1 MFSFVS
7 FAGDLPESLLNS
19 PTAQVYIGELKKV
32 YDDESVVFTQKVKIK
47 GDFTKDKEI
56 RYYKYVFDGGFE
68 IGKSY
73 LIGDDTAVS
82 MGDAWILHISGE
94 DLRTLEIGEDYDMA
108 KRINEGFAKGINTFA
123 HLAKNAIRTWAAELS
138 AEAKSE
144 LDIHSPSRVF
154 MKIAGFVVEGFNE
167 GLQDKADTSKT
178 FIEKWLEGIQGLTDK
193 ININIPV
200 GFNIPN
206 AKNYFPDVALGKV
219 IPPRAGEV
227 FSYSETDNTEN
238 ILERLNDVINKLD
251 TERPIQ
257 IVLNCKGSMSSLVRE
272 LKPELDKENTRQ
284 GISLV
289 VVGGS

>member
-1 MFSFVS
+1 MYHCKEVVFMRRVSISFLIAFILLFSFVS

-108 KRINEGFAKGINTFA
+108 KRMQQYINDGSFEKSEE
-123 HLAKNAIRTWAAELS
+123 ELNNS
-138 AEAKSE
+138 EAVKVSETQTSETQITEAKAAQSGE
-144 LDIHSPSRVF
+144 EAGLSVGTKEADSQTEAGGNNVLIYV
-154 MKIAGFVVEGFNE
+154 IVIGFVAAIGYAA
-167 GLQDKADTSKT
+167 LR
-178 FIEKWLEGIQGLTDK
+178 IR
-193 ININIPV
+193 
-200 GFNIPN
+200 
-206 AKNYFPDVALGKV
+206 AKYKNRG
-219 IPPRAGEV
+219 
-227 FSYSETDNTEN
+227 
-238 ILERLNDVINKLD
+238 
-251 TERPIQ
+251 
-257 IVLNCKGSMSSLVRE
+257 
-272 LKPELDKENTRQ
+272 
-284 GISLV
+284 
-289 VVGGS
+289 

>member
-1 MFSFVS
+1 MRRVSISFLITFILVFSFVS

-108 KRINEGFAKGINTFA
+108 KRMQQYINDGSFEKSEE
-123 HLAKNAIRTWAAELS
+123 ELNNS
-138 AEAKSE
+138 EAVKVNETQTSETQISEAKAAQSGE
-144 LDIHSPSRVF
+144 EAGLGVEPKEENGQTEAGSNNVI
-154 MKIAGFVVEGFNE
+154 IYAIIIGFVAAIGYAA
-167 GLQDKADTSKT
+167 LR
-178 FIEKWLEGIQGLTDK
+178 IR
-193 ININIPV
+193 
-200 GFNIPN
+200 
-206 AKNYFPDVALGKV
+206 AKYKNRG
-219 IPPRAGEV
+219 
-227 FSYSETDNTEN
+227 
-238 ILERLNDVINKLD
+238 
-251 TERPIQ
+251 
-257 IVLNCKGSMSSLVRE
+257 
-272 LKPELDKENTRQ
+272 
-284 GISLV
+284 
-289 VVGGS
+289 

>member
-1 MFSFVS
+1 MRRVSISFLIAFILLFSFVS

-108 KRINEGFAKGINTFA
+108 KRMQQYINDGSFEKSEE
-123 HLAKNAIRTWAAELS
+123 ELNNS
-138 AEAKSE
+138 EAVKVSETQTSETQISEAKKAQSGLSVGTKE
-144 LDIHSPSRVF
+144 ADSQTESGKNNVLIYAIV
-154 MKIAGFVVEGFNE
+154 IGFVAAIGYAT
-167 GLQDKADTSKT
+167 LR
-178 FIEKWLEGIQGLTDK
+178 IR
-193 ININIPV
+193 
-200 GFNIPN
+200 
-206 AKNYFPDVALGKV
+206 AKYKNRG
-219 IPPRAGEV
+219 
-227 FSYSETDNTEN
+227 
-238 ILERLNDVINKLD
+238 
-251 TERPIQ
+251 
-257 IVLNCKGSMSSLVRE
+257 
-272 LKPELDKENTRQ
+272 
-284 GISLV
+284 
-289 VVGGS
+289 

>member
-1 MFSFVS
+1 MRRVSISFLIAFILLFSFVS

-108 KRINEGFAKGINTFA
+108 KRMQQYINDGSFEKSEE
-123 HLAKNAIRTWAAELS
+123 ELNNS
-138 AEAKSE
+138 EAVKVSETQTSETQISEAKAAQSGE
-144 LDIHSPSRVF
+144 EAGLGVEPKEENGQTESGKNNVLIYAIV
-154 MKIAGFVVEGFNE
+154 IGFVAAIGYAS
-167 GLQDKADTSKT
+167 LR
-178 FIEKWLEGIQGLTDK
+178 IR
-193 ININIPV
+193 
-200 GFNIPN
+200 
-206 AKNYFPDVALGKV
+206 AKYKNRD
-219 IPPRAGEV
+219 
-227 FSYSETDNTEN
+227 
-238 ILERLNDVINKLD
+238 
-251 TERPIQ
+251 
-257 IVLNCKGSMSSLVRE
+257 
-272 LKPELDKENTRQ
+272 
-284 GISLV
+284 
-289 VVGGS
+289 

>member
-1 MFSFVS
+1 MYHCKEAVFMRRVSISFLIAFILLFSFVS

-108 KRINEGFAKGINTFA
+108 KRMQQYINDGSFEKSEEEPNNSEAVKVSETQI
-123 HLAKNAIRTWAAELS
+123 S
-138 AEAKSE
+138 EAKAAQSGE
-144 LDIHSPSRVF
+144 EAGLGVEPKEENGQTEAGSNNVI
-154 MKIAGFVVEGFNE
+154 IYAIIIGFVAAIGYAA
-167 GLQDKADTSKT
+167 LR
-178 FIEKWLEGIQGLTDK
+178 IR
-193 ININIPV
+193 
-200 GFNIPN
+200 
-206 AKNYFPDVALGKV
+206 AKYKNRG
-219 IPPRAGEV
+219 
-227 FSYSETDNTEN
+227 
-238 ILERLNDVINKLD
+238 
-251 TERPIQ
+251 
-257 IVLNCKGSMSSLVRE
+257 
-272 LKPELDKENTRQ
+272 
-284 GISLV
+284 
-289 VVGGS
+289 

>member
-1 MFSFVS
+1 MRRVSISFLIAFILLFSFVS

-108 KRINEGFAKGINTFA
+108 KRMQQYINDGSFEKSEE
-123 HLAKNAIRTWAAELS
+123 ELNNS
-138 AEAKSE
+138 EAVKVSGTKTSETQITEAKAAQSGE
-144 LDIHSPSRVF
+144 EAGLGVEPKEENGQTEAGSNNVI
-154 MKIAGFVVEGFNE
+154 IYAIIIGFVAAIGYAA
-167 GLQDKADTSKT
+167 LR
-178 FIEKWLEGIQGLTDK
+178 IR
-193 ININIPV
+193 
-200 GFNIPN
+200 
-206 AKNYFPDVALGKV
+206 AKYKNRG
-219 IPPRAGEV
+219 
-227 FSYSETDNTEN
+227 
-238 ILERLNDVINKLD
+238 
-251 TERPIQ
+251 
-257 IVLNCKGSMSSLVRE
+257 
-272 LKPELDKENTRQ
+272 
-284 GISLV
+284 
-289 VVGGS
+289 

>member
-1 MFSFVS
+1 MRRVSISFLIAFILLFSFVS

-108 KRINEGFAKGINTFA
+108 KRMQQYINDGSFEKSEE
-123 HLAKNAIRTWAAELS
+123 ELNNS
-138 AEAKSE
+138 EAVKVSETQTSETKISEAKTAQSGLSVGTKE
-144 LDIHSPSRVF
+144 VDSQTESGKNNVLIYAIV
-154 MKIAGFVVEGFNE
+154 IGFVAAIGYAT
-167 GLQDKADTSKT
+167 LR
-178 FIEKWLEGIQGLTDK
+178 IR
-193 ININIPV
+193 
-200 GFNIPN
+200 
-206 AKNYFPDVALGKV
+206 AKYKNRG
-219 IPPRAGEV
+219 
-227 FSYSETDNTEN
+227 
-238 ILERLNDVINKLD
+238 
-251 TERPIQ
+251 
-257 IVLNCKGSMSSLVRE
+257 
-272 LKPELDKENTRQ
+272 
-284 GISLV
+284 
-289 VVGGS
+289 

>member
-1 MFSFVS
+1 MRRVSISFLIAFIFLFSFVS

-108 KRINEGFAKGINTFA
+108 KRMQQYINDGSFEKSEE
-123 HLAKNAIRTWAAELS
+123 ELNNS
-138 AEAKSE
+138 EAVKVSETQTSETQITEAKAAQSGE
-144 LDIHSPSRVF
+144 EAGLGVEPKEENGQTESGKNNVLIYAIV
-154 MKIAGFVVEGFNE
+154 IGFVAAIGYAA
-167 GLQDKADTSKT
+167 LR
-178 FIEKWLEGIQGLTDK
+178 IR
-193 ININIPV
+193 
-200 GFNIPN
+200 
-206 AKNYFPDVALGKV
+206 AKYKNRG
-219 IPPRAGEV
+219 
-227 FSYSETDNTEN
+227 
-238 ILERLNDVINKLD
+238 
-251 TERPIQ
+251 
-257 IVLNCKGSMSSLVRE
+257 
-272 LKPELDKENTRQ
+272 
-284 GISLV
+284 
-289 VVGGS
+289 

>member
-1 MFSFVS
+1 MRRVSISFLIAFILLFSFVS

-108 KRINEGFAKGINTFA
+108 KRMQQYINDGSFEKSEE
-123 HLAKNAIRTWAAELS
+123 ELNNS
-138 AEAKSE
+138 EAVKVSETQTSETQISEAKAAQSGLSVGTKE
-144 LDIHSPSRVF
+144 ADSQTESGKNNVLIYAIV
-154 MKIAGFVVEGFNE
+154 IGFVAAIGYAT
-167 GLQDKADTSKT
+167 LR
-178 FIEKWLEGIQGLTDK
+178 IR
-193 ININIPV
+193 
-200 GFNIPN
+200 
-206 AKNYFPDVALGKV
+206 AKYKNRG
-219 IPPRAGEV
+219 
-227 FSYSETDNTEN
+227 
-238 ILERLNDVINKLD
+238 
-251 TERPIQ
+251 
-257 IVLNCKGSMSSLVRE
+257 
-272 LKPELDKENTRQ
+272 
-284 GISLV
+284 
-289 VVGGS
+289 

>member
-1 MFSFVS
+1 
-7 FAGDLPESLLNS
+7 
-19 PTAQVYIGELKKV
+19 
-32 YDDESVVFTQKVKIK
+32 
-47 GDFTKDKEI
+47 
-56 RYYKYVFDGGFE
+56 
-68 IGKSY
+68 
-73 LIGDDTAVS
+73 
-82 MGDAWILHISGE
+82 
-94 DLRTLEIGEDYDMA
+94 
-108 KRINEGFAKGINTFA
+108 
-123 HLAKNAIRTWAAELS
+123 
-138 AEAKSE
+138 
-144 LDIHSPSRVF
+144 

-167 GLQDKADTSKT
+167 GLKDKADTSKT

-200 GFNIPN
+200 GFDIPN

-227 FSYSETDNTEN
+227 FLRSSYSETDNTEN

>member
-1 MFSFVS
+1 MRRVSISFLIAFILLFSFVS

-108 KRINEGFAKGINTFA
+108 KRMQQYINDGSFEKSEE
-123 HLAKNAIRTWAAELS
+123 ELNNS
-138 AEAKSE
+138 EAVKVSETQTSEIQISEAKAAQSGE
-144 LDIHSPSRVF
+144 EAGLGVEPKEENGQTEGEKNNVLIYAIV
-154 MKIAGFVVEGFNE
+154 IGFVAAIGYAI
-167 GLQDKADTSKT
+167 LR
-178 FIEKWLEGIQGLTDK
+178 IR
-193 ININIPV
+193 
-200 GFNIPN
+200 
-206 AKNYFPDVALGKV
+206 AKYKNRG
-219 IPPRAGEV
+219 
-227 FSYSETDNTEN
+227 
-238 ILERLNDVINKLD
+238 
-251 TERPIQ
+251 
-257 IVLNCKGSMSSLVRE
+257 
-272 LKPELDKENTRQ
+272 
-284 GISLV
+284 
-289 VVGGS
+289 

>member
-1 MFSFVS
+1 MRRVSISFLIAFILLFSFVS

-108 KRINEGFAKGINTFA
+108 KRMQQYINDGSFEKSEE
-123 HLAKNAIRTWAAELS
+123 ELNNS
-138 AEAKSE
+138 EAVKVSGTKTSETQITEAKAAQSGE
-144 LDIHSPSRVF
+144 EAGLSVGTKEADSQTEAGSNNVLIYA
-154 MKIAGFVVEGFNE
+154 IIIGFVAAIGYAA
-167 GLQDKADTSKT
+167 LR
-178 FIEKWLEGIQGLTDK
+178 IR
-193 ININIPV
+193 
-200 GFNIPN
+200 
-206 AKNYFPDVALGKV
+206 AKHKNRG
-219 IPPRAGEV
+219 
-227 FSYSETDNTEN
+227 
-238 ILERLNDVINKLD
+238 
-251 TERPIQ
+251 
-257 IVLNCKGSMSSLVRE
+257 
-272 LKPELDKENTRQ
+272 
-284 GISLV
+284 
-289 VVGGS
+289 